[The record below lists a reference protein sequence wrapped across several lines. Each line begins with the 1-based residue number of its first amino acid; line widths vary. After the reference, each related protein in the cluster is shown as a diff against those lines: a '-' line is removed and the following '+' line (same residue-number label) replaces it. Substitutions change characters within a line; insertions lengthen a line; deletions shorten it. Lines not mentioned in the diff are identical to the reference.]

1 MINPTFD
8 LEEIR
13 TCLSA
18 IALSHHSVAFTLRD
32 EATDKKLLQTQ
43 SFELP
48 ERTFAAV
55 HGADWIEKLVPVHSE
70 RKPCEKIKHKIS
82 LSGKVSLQMFLF
94 MANLSAGLKK
104 DSTLD
109 ENNSLTP

>member
-18 IALSHHSVAFTLRD
+18 IALSHHAVAFTLRD

-82 LSGKVSLQMFLF
+82 LSGKIFQSICPSSSMTLPNAV
-94 MANLSAGLKK
+94 LKII
-104 DSTLD
+104 L
-109 ENNSLTP
+109 